1 MTVDSEFEG
10 EVYSVTLLAQSVS
23 ENKIDWL
30 DEYNDPVTWS
40 RYK

>member
-30 DEYNDPVTWS
+30 DEYNESVTWH